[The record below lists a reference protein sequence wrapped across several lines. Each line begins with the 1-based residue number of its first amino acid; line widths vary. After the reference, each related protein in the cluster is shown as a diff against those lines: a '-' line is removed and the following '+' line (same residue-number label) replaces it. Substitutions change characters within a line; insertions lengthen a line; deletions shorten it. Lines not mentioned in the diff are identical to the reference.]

1 MLKSLSKAPPF
12 RDEPA
17 SVASALPA
25 GIDADNFTHSLAPRH
40 TVDPDPAARARKI
53 ADTDSAHHWPAEG
66 VPIADVLTMLEVR
79 RRFESFP
86 HDCRIYAVEILLAV
100 RAENPTTNQ
109 RRVTHRKEPE
119 NAFA

>member
-1 MLKSLSKAPPF
+1 MLKSPTRAPSF

-17 SVASALPA
+17 TVSSALRA
-25 GIDADNFTHSLAPRH
+25 RIDADNFTHSLALH
-40 TVDPDPAARARKI
+40 CAVDLDAAARARRA
-53 ADTDSAHHWPAEG
+53 ADTDSARLWLSEG

-86 HDCRIYAVEILLAV
+86 HDSRNYAVEILLAV
-100 RAENPTTNQ
+100 RAEIPTTSQ
-109 RRVTHRKEPE
+109 PRRTHRKEPE

>member
-1 MLKSLSKAPPF
+1 MLKSLTKAPSF
-12 RDEPA
+12 RYEPA
-17 SVASALPA
+17 TVSSALRA
-25 GIDADNFTHSLAPRH
+25 GIDADNFTDSLALH
-40 TVDPDPAARARKI
+40 QAVNPDASARARQT
-53 ADTDSAHHWPAEG
+53 ADTNSARHWLSEG

>member
-1 MLKSLSKAPPF
+1 MLKSPTRAPSF

-17 SVASALPA
+17 TVSSALRA
-25 GIDADNFTHSLAPRH
+25 GIDADKFTYSLALH
-40 TVDPDPAARARKI
+40 HAVDPDATARARRT
-53 ADTDSAHHWPAEG
+53 ADIDSARLWLSEG

-86 HDCRIYAVEILLAV
+86 HDSRNYAVEFLLAV
-100 RAENPTTNQ
+100 RAEIPTTSQ
-109 RRVTHRKEPE
+109 PRRTHRKEPE

>member
-1 MLKSLSKAPPF
+1 MLKSPTRAPSF

-17 SVASALPA
+17 TVSSALRA
-25 GIDADNFTHSLAPRH
+25 GIDADKFTYSLALH
-40 TVDPDPAARARKI
+40 HAVDPDATARARRT
-53 ADTDSAHHWPAEG
+53 ADIDSARLWLSEG

-86 HDCRIYAVEILLAV
+86 HDSRNYAVEILLAV
-100 RAENPTTNQ
+100 RAEIPTTSQ
-109 RRVTHRKEPE
+109 PRRTHRKEPE

>member
-1 MLKSLSKAPPF
+1 MLKSPTRAPSF

-17 SVASALPA
+17 TVSSALRA
-25 GIDADNFTHSLAPRH
+25 GIDADNFTHSLALHRA
-40 TVDPDPAARARKI
+40 VDLHGAAHARRT
-53 ADTDSAHHWPAEG
+53 ADTDSARLWLSEG

-86 HDCRIYAVEILLAV
+86 HDCRTYAVEILLTV
-100 RAENPTTNQ
+100 RAEIPTTTQ
-109 RRVTHRKEPE
+109 DRRTHRKEPA

>member
-1 MLKSLSKAPPF
+1 MLKSLTKAPSF

-17 SVASALPA
+17 TVSSALRA
-25 GIDADNFTHSLAPRH
+25 GIDADNFTHSLALHRA
-40 TVDPDPAARARKI
+40 VDLHGAARARRT
-53 ADTDSAHHWPAEG
+53 ADTDSARLWLSEG

-86 HDCRIYAVEILLAV
+86 HDCRTYAVEILLTV
-100 RAENPTTNQ
+100 RAEIPTTSQ
-109 RRVTHRKEPE
+109 PRRTHRKEPE

>member
-1 MLKSLSKAPPF
+1 MLKSLTNAPSF

-17 SVASALPA
+17 TVSSALRA
-25 GIDADNFTHSLAPRH
+25 GIDADKFTYSLALH
-40 TVDPDPAARARKI
+40 HAVDPDATARARRT
-53 ADTDSAHHWPAEG
+53 ADIDSARLWLSEG

-86 HDCRIYAVEILLAV
+86 HDSRNYAVEILLAV
-100 RAENPTTNQ
+100 RAEIPTTSQ
-109 RRVTHRKEPE
+109 PRRTHRKEPE